1 MKTYMYQCVVNK
13 DCENK
18 EHPSKAIPPMC
29 CGKEMRKIY
38 VPTNVIFKDKG
49 FYSTDNKEKK

>member
-1 MKTYMYQCVVNK
+1 MKTYPYQCDECK
-13 DCENK
+13 KEK

-29 CGKEMRKIY
+29 CNKEMRKIY